1 MIEILFIVNLNC
13 IYFNSQWKVENMSF
27 FLNDQEKIFLLRLA
41 RKSIRNSL
49 TGHQPDPEKYF
60 SDTLKTH
67 SGAFV
72 TLHINHDLRGCIG
85 YVKAFKPLQ
94 EAISDLAIS
103 AAFNDPR
110 FPTLSQEEFDDIEI
124 EISVLTP
131 LEKVDDPGDILVGR
145 DGLLIKKGF
154 YEGLLL
160 PQVATDYHWDR
171 DTFLAQT
178 CQKAHL
184 PADAWKDPQTEI
196 FRFSAIIFSEP
207 EFLGLPT
214 KPDDLL

>member
-1 MIEILFIVNLNC
+1 MTDIRFNNLM
-13 IYFNSQWKVENMSF
+13 KVKTMSF
-27 FLNDQEKIFLLRLA
+27 SINEQEKIFLLELA
-41 RKSIRNSL
+41 RKSIRNFL
-49 TGHQPDPEKYF
+49 EDKQPGVIEYF
-60 SDTLKTH
+60 SETLKTH

-94 EAISDLAIS
+94 DAISDLAVS

-110 FPTLSQEEFDDIEI
+110 FPTLIEKEFDDIDI

-131 LEKVDDPGDILVGR
+131 LAKVNDTSEIKIGR

-160 PQVATDYHWDR
+160 PQVATDYNWDR
-171 DTFLAQT
+171 DTFLEQT
-178 CQKAHL
+178 CHKAHL
-184 PADAWKDPQTEI
+184 PAEAWKDSETEI
-196 FRFSAIIFSEP
+196 FSFSAIIFSEL
-207 EFLGLPT
+207 EFPGLVT
-214 KPDDLL
+214 NSKRQT